1 MRHWILTFLAAGCL
15 FACLAV
21 ASPKPASADEY
32 WDGYWSW
39 YDGTYSPYYTRRY
52 YAAPYSSGYPYAGA
66 YYGPSYGV
74 YPGDPYIYGRSR
86 YYGGDYYGTPNFGYR
101 DFPSGAGQ
109 VRVGPMRFGWR

>member
-1 MRHWILTFLAAGCL
+1 MKGSRLNCESCRRKCVCSARQFRSDNRIRIPNNNSPHCEDIQMRRWILTFLAAGCL

-21 ASPKPASADEY
+21 VSPKPASADEY

-52 YAAPYSSGYPYAGA
+52 YASPYSYSYGYPYAGS

-74 YPGDPYIYGRSR
+74 YP
-86 YYGGDYYGTPNFGYR
+86 
-101 DFPSGAGQ
+101 
-109 VRVGPMRFGWR
+109 